1 MKKGALKTLY
11 AIDFEYDG
19 QYLSDYG
26 FIICNFESSSGTVV
40 ANAGS
45 TISFNK
51 VSRHNGMKYSLSNVS
66 YDECIQTS
74 FDICKDPDIFYEY
87 EERIISNDE
96 YRDLMRWLNRKEFLK
111 FQVFDYDNERDTCY
125 FNVSFNIEKI
135 KVAEKLVGLRL
146 TMESDRPF
154 GYGQEITTEWT
165 FSDANTSKVLS
176 DMSDEIGYIYP
187 DMTIVI
193 NQSGNLSLYNEL
205 FNTTMII
212 KNCSVGEVISIF
224 GSEQIISSTN
234 FSHNISNDF
243 NYEFFK
249 IGNTINNRNNRISS
263 SLPCKLTIKY
273 SPIIKDTP

>member
-1 MKKGALKTLY
+1 MY

-26 FIICNFESSSGTVV
+26 FIICDFESSSGTVV

-51 VSRHNGMKYSLSNVS
+51 VSRHNGMLYSLSHVS
-66 YDECIQTS
+66 YDECIQTT
-74 FDICKDPDIFYEY
+74 FDICKDPDKFEEY
-87 EERIISNDE
+87 EERMISNDE
-96 YRDLMRWLNRKEFLK
+96 CRDLMRWLNRKEFLK
-111 FQVFDYDNERDTCY
+111 FQVFDYENERDTCY
-125 FNVSFNIEKI
+125 FNVSFNVEKI
-135 KVAEKLVGLRL
+135 KIAEKLVGLRL

-165 FSDANTSKVLS
+165 FSEANSYKVLS

-187 DMTIVI
+187 DLTIKI
-193 NQSGNLSLYNEL
+193 NQSGDLSIYNEL
-205 FNTTMII
+205 LNCTMTIN
-212 KNCSVGEVISIF
+212 NCMVGEIITIL
-224 GSEQIISSTN
+224 GNEQIISTTYV
-234 FSHNISNDF
+234 SHDIANDF

-263 SLPCKLTIKY
+263 NLPCKLTIKY
-273 SPIIKDTP
+273 TPIIKDTP